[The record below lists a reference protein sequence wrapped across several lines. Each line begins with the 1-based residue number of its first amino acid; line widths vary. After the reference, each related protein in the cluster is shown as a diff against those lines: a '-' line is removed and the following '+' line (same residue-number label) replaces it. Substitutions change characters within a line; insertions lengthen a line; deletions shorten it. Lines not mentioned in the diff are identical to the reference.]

1 MFRRD
6 RTAQAPTVDAFAL
19 VAELAV
25 GDLLTGVR
33 DLPPGFQPGTTVTLA
48 TAATLTF
55 LTTAMPDGTTG
66 ALQVFTTEAALRARS
81 PHAVPLRE
89 PGRAVLIRVVHTFAG
104 LVVDSAGPTPRVLT
118 AAAVQRGLAAL
129 G

>member
-19 VAELAV
+19 VAELAA
-25 GDLLTGVR
+25 GDLVTAVR
-33 DLPPGFQPGTTVTLA
+33 DLPPGFEPGTTVTLA

-55 LTTAMPDGTTG
+55 LTATMPDGTTG
-66 ALQVFTTEAALRARS
+66 ALQVFTTEAALRTRS
-81 PHAVPLRE
+81 RHAVPLRE
-89 PGRAVLIRVVHTFAG
+89 PGRQVLVRVVHTCAG
-104 LVVDSAGPTPRVLT
+104 LVLDSAGPTQQVLT